1 MAEIL
6 ATTLYI
12 YACLLLKVGLVI
24 LKTCAAT
31 GQTLESSRQAVENLA
46 SCLERVKKLT
56 QIERT

>member
-1 MAEIL
+1 MAAIL

-24 LKTCAAT
+24 LMTCAAV

-56 QIERT
+56 QIERS